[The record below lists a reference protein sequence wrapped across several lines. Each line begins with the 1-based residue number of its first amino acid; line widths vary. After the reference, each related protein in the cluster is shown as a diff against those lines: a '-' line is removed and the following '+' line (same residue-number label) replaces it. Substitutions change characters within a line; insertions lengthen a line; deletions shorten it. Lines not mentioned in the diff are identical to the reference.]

1 MYSKNK
7 KFFHLKTLKQIVH
20 ILIGI
25 IIGSWITCQ
34 IRLINY
40 ENFKNDILYQICS
53 YRSTWLS
60 SNDNDNVIQISTKNN
75 DLANTFYS
83 IHNLTTNRN
92 NINQNDQR
100 KLLLIGVMTTKSFLT
115 TRAKTIYET
124 WGHDLNGDILFFT
137 SSNQKTNSN
146 LPLVALP
153 QVDDSYPPQKKSF
166 FMFKFM
172 NDYFGNHYK
181 FFMRADDDLFVNV
194 ERLKQFLES
203 LNNSESIY
211 IGQTGVGNKDEFGQL
226 NLSMHDNFCMG
237 GPGVILSFKSLQ
249 KIATNIKYCLQNLY
263 STHEDVEIGRC
274 LHRFAGISCTWSYDM
289 QNLFHHNSSIQQS
302 ILNND
307 NDGMIQSSNHDL
319 SNVLTIHPI
328 KNPIA
333 MKNLYKY
340 FKRIDNQQWNF
351 QITKLYRHLNILL
364 SNWTDDKLSKQ
375 FKTFL
380 NLDRM
385 AIESENIGHKIS
397 LKNLAK
403 TTTTK
408 STLYD
413 PIWKFFGQKLFMEK
427 SLNPKKNIDKDI
439 IQSFNQNIKQIL
451 NQFNQNS
458 FKKGTLF
465 DYHSLN
471 YGYIRW
477 LPSIGIQ
484 YILDFLIIYRKY
496 HGKRLTIPIR
506 KHIYAVQTFSRSH
519 LIHVEEKSNND
530 VINIIVPLAGRISTF
545 QRFVQNFIDVYQQD
559 NQLTLTVVLFP
570 DHHSNS
576 NSNQTT
582 NSNEIEKILEKFSGT
597 KNIVRIMG
605 KFSRGTALQKSSTLF
620 SKKSLLFFLDVDMI
634 FTGKVLNRV
643 RQNTRLNQQVYYP
656 IVFSQYENLLK
667 KLLKN
672 DSIDHNEEIE
682 EEFGYWRQF
691 GYGIVSVY
699 NEDLIKIGGYNTT
712 INGWGIEDVN
722 LYDRFILN
730 NFTIFRSTD
739 PDLIHVYHSIDCDR
753 KLSTLQY
760 EMCLGTKFF
769 TIDSLPII
777 SKFIRKNHLLID

>member
-340 FKRIDNQQWNF
+340 FKRIDNQYWNF

-364 SNWTDDKLSKQ
+364 SNWTDDKFKSKQ
-375 FKTFL
+375 FKTL
-380 NLDRM
+380 SNLDRM
-385 AIESENIGHKIS
+385 AIESKNIGHKIS

-403 TTTTK
+403 
-408 STLYD
+408 
-413 PIWKFFGQKLFMEK
+413 QQQQ
-427 SLNPKKNIDKDI
+427 
-439 IQSFNQNIKQIL
+439 QS
-451 NQFNQNS
+451 
-458 FKKGTLF
+458 TLF

-530 VINIIVPLAGRISTF
+530 NDDVINII
-545 QRFVQNFIDVYQQD
+545 
-559 NQLTLTVVLFP
+559 
-570 DHHSNS
+570 
-576 NSNQTT
+576 
-582 NSNEIEKILEKFSGT
+582 
-597 KNIVRIMG
+597 G

-656 IVFSQYENLLK
+656 IVFM
-667 KLLKN
+667 
-672 DSIDHNEEIE
+672 

-730 NFTIFRSTD
+730 NFSIFRSTD

-753 KLSTLQY
+753 KLSILQY

-769 TIDSLPII
+769 TLDSLPII
-777 SKFIRKNHLLID
+777 SKFIQKNHLLID